1 MKLYAKYPIFEAVL
15 NENVSQMEQKELVRV
30 YETLLITPG
39 MNDVVKLDLK
49 ISRKLVLLLSQVVE
63 KGIREEDT
71 GLNAVDKEASKELK
85 QVMGDCLEK
94 AGLTGLIGKLKEM
107 TSS

>member
-1 MKLYAKYPIFEAVL
+1 
-15 NENVSQMEQKELVRV
+15 MEQKELVRV

-71 GLNAVDKEASKELK
+71 GLNAVDKEASKELQ
-85 QVMGDCLEK
+85 QVMDDCLEK
-94 AGLTGLIGKLKEM
+94 AGLTGLMGKLKEM